1 MVTSAKKLQDPCPL
15 EEKIWQ
21 NLYSVLKSRDITLPT
36 KVRIVKAMVF
46 PVVMYRCENWIMKRT
61 ECQRIDAF
69 ELWCWIRLL
78 SVPWTDSKEIKPVNP
93 KGNMPWIFIRRTDAE
108 AKSPILWRPDAK
120 SQLTGKRPW
129 CWERLKAGGE
139 GDDRGGDGWMA
150 SSTQWT
156 WVWAGSGSWWW
167 TGKPGV
173 LQSMG
178 LQRVGHDWVTTTTD
192 GGEML
197 STTLSPNLRSQK
209 FNRGIETDSTSASNQ
224 MWKWFAF
231 WWQGR

>member
-46 PVVMYRCENWIMKRT
+46 PVVMYRCENWIMKRA

-108 AKSPILWRPDAK
+108 AKSPIFWTPDAK
-120 SQLTGKRPW
+120 SQLTGKDPDAGKDWR
-129 CWERLKAGGE
+129 WEEKGMTVEEMVGWHHRLNGHESEQAPGA
-139 GDDRGGDGWMA
+139 GDG
-150 SSTQWT
+150 Q
-156 WVWAGSGSWWW
+156 GSLLCCSPWGCKELDTTEWQQQQMVVRCC
-167 TGKPGV
+167 PPHC
-173 LQSMG
+173 LQ
-178 LQRVGHDWVTTTTD
+178 T
-192 GGEML
+192 
-197 STTLSPNLRSQK
+197 
-209 FNRGIETDSTSASNQ
+209 
-224 MWKWFAF
+224 
-231 WWQGR
+231 